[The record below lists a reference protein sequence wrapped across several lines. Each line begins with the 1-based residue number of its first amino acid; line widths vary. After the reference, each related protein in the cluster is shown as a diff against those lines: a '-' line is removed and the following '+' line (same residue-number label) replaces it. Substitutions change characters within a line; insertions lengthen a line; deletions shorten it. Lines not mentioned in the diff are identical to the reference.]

1 MQAYLNGKYLDK
13 SAATISV
20 DDRGFVFGDG
30 VYEVY
35 RAVDGQLFEGAR
47 HHQRLLSGLDALR
60 IGRPAEVGERELTAI
75 ASRLLKENGHDAGHA
90 TVYVEVTRGAAPR
103 AHVFPAAGTAPT
115 VFVTTYAFKDSASI
129 RAEGARAITQPD
141 VRWMRCNIKTVQLLP
156 NVLAKQA
163 AAEAGAFEA
172 ILIRDDG
179 TVTEG
184 THSNLFAVLDGVI
197 RTHPA
202 TNLIL
207 PGITRAVVLE
217 IIAELRPELGLDV
230 REEAITEGELG
241 GCDELFLTGTTTDVM
256 PIVALDG
263 RLVGTGQPGPVATRL
278 YEALSARMESL
289 RPAAR

>member
-1 MQAYLNGKYLDK
+1 MQAYLNGQYLDK
-13 SAATISV
+13 SSAMISV

-30 VYEVY
+30 IYEVY
-35 RAVDGQLFEGAR
+35 RAVDGELFEGAR
-47 HHQRLLSGLDALR
+47 HYQRLLEGVDALR
-60 IGRPAEVGERELTAI
+60 IERPREAGEGQLLAI
-75 ASRLLKENGHDAGHA
+75 ASRLLRENGHDTGHA
-90 TVYVEVTRGAAPR
+90 TVYVEITRGAAPR
-103 AHVFPAAGTAPT
+103 AHVFPAADTAPT
-115 VFVTTYAFKDSASI
+115 VFVTTYPFKDAAAV

-141 VRWMRCNIKTVQLLP
+141 VRWLRCNIKTVQLLP

-184 THSNLFAVLDGVI
+184 THSNLFAVLDGEV

-207 PGITRAVVLE
+207 PGITRAVILE
-217 IIAELRPELGLDV
+217 IAAELGLTV
-230 REEAITEGELG
+230 REVAITEGDLG

-256 PIVALDG
+256 PVTSLDG
-263 RLVGTGQPGPVATRL
+263 RLVGTGQPGPIATQL
-278 YEALSARMESL
+278 YEALSSRMESL
-289 RPAAR
+289 RTVAR

>member
-13 SAATISV
+13 SAATVSV

-35 RAVDGQLFEGAR
+35 RAVDGELFEGAR
-47 HHQRLLSGLDALR
+47 HHARLLAGLDALR
-60 IGRPAEVGERELTAI
+60 IGRPAEAGEQELGAI
-75 ASRLLKENGHDAGHA
+75 AARLLQANGHDTGHA
-90 TVYVEVTRGAAPR
+90 TVYFEITRGAAPR

-115 VFVTTYAFKDSASI
+115 VFVTTYAFKDSAAL
-129 RAEGARAITQPD
+129 RAEGAKAITQPD
-141 VRWMRCNIKTVQLLP
+141 VRWLRCNIKTVQLLP

-172 ILIRDDG
+172 ILIREDG

-184 THSNLFAVLDGVI
+184 THSNLFAVLEGEI

-207 PGITRAVVLE
+207 PGVTRAVVLE
-217 IIAELRPELGLDV
+217 IIAELSGELGLTL
-230 REEAITEGELG
+230 REEAMG
-241 GCDELFLTGTTTDVM
+241 GK
-256 PIVALDG
+256 VA
-263 RLVGTGQPGPVATRL
+263 PVA
-278 YEALSARMESL
+278 
-289 RPAAR
+289 PPD

>member
-13 SAATISV
+13 SSATVPV

-35 RAVDGQLFEGAR
+35 RAVDGELFEGPR
-47 HHQRLLSGLDALR
+47 HHRRLLAGLDALR
-60 IGRPAEVGERELTAI
+60 IDRPREAGEAELHEI
-75 ASRLLKENGHDAGHA
+75 ASRLLGENGHDAGHA
-90 TVYVEVTRGAAPR
+90 TVYVEITRGAAPR
-103 AHVFPAAGTAPT
+103 AHVFPPAGTAPT
-115 VFVTTYAFKDSASI
+115 VFVTTYPFKDATAV
-129 RAEGARAITQPD
+129 RAEGAKAITQPD
-141 VRWMRCNIKTVQLLP
+141 VRWLRCNIKTVQLLP

-172 ILIRDDG
+172 ILIREDG

-184 THSNLFAVLDGVI
+184 THSNLFAVLDGEV

-207 PGITRAVVLE
+207 PGITRAVILE
-217 IIAELRPELGLDV
+217 IAAELGLPV

-256 PIVALDG
+256 PVTSLDG
-263 RLVGTGQPGPVATRL
+263 RLVGTGEPGPIALQL

-289 RPAAR
+289 RTAAR